1 MSLLLCIAAS
11 RGVLDR
17 FARLA
22 LWRSQQAD
30 LANLPSQVELCL
42 LRVLCRKHIYL
53 CMSSC
58 SSCARIHSAG
68 RRCRLQRAVGSANL
82 CWCLSSLLADVRI
95 CQCIVHPGNALRQKG
110 EGLPGCELY
119 SPVIWGCLPALLRD
133 LRSDADLRR

>member
-1 MSLLLCIAAS
+1 MPAA
-11 RGVLDR
+11 RAVP
-17 FARLA
+17 
-22 LWRSQQAD
+22 QAYI
-30 LANLPSQVELCL
+30 SVHVELQQ
-42 LRVLCRKHIYL
+42 LRTHTF
-53 CMSSC
+53 
-58 SSCARIHSAG
+58 AG